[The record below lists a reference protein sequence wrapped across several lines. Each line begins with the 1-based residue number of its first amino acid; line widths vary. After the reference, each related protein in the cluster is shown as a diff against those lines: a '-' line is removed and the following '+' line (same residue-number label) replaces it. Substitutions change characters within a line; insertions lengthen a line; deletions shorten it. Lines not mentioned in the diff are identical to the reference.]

1 MSLRD
6 RLEKRGLG
14 EQDKRQQIF
23 EHFGLVR
30 NPYPPAGEPT
40 GHPHMETTVEEPIV
54 NAIQAFDRDHVSQVL
69 LIEGTQGVG
78 KTNLLNYFQREL
90 QDLYSDTDGYYII
103 RYYPDPEST
112 FDGILRR
119 VFQEFD
125 AANLLIKLAEHLRNL
140 SDAQCQATIDIA
152 SSHEMRLVLR
162 ALAHAARSGGPAL
175 GEASRAALEW
185 LTGLRILKKHRE
197 VLGVSFRLDTVES
210 KTQALRDLVFC
221 CSNANLLNGLY
232 LLLDELE
239 KQDYSFSKTI
249 VLRYLSAIRALID
262 ALPKHLFLLVALT
275 IDARQRYFAML
286 PAFAGR
292 LQNIVRVDPIKEA
305 ALAEQL
311 SDFYLNEARLEAS
324 REFKAER
331 QKAITVDP
339 IPRDEVRDLFSKLL
353 KRAAAEK
360 AQEGVTPRDL
370 LNELHRRAEMAFAG
384 L

>member
-6 RLEKRGLG
+6 RLGKTGVSG
-14 EQDKRQQIF
+14 QDKRQLM
-23 EHFGLVR
+23 FGRLGVLR

-40 GHPHMETTVEEPIV
+40 GHPHMETSAEEPIV
-54 NAIQAFDRDHVSQVL
+54 RAIESFERDRVSQVF

-78 KTNLLNYFQREL
+78 KSNLLNYFQGEL
-90 QDLYSDTDGYYII
+90 RDLYKDSAGYYII

-119 VFQEFD
+119 IFQEFEQ
-125 AANLLIKLAEHLRNL
+125 ASLLTKLASHLSQL
-140 SDAQCQATIDIA
+140 SNEEQERIIEIA
-152 SSHEMRLVLR
+152 SGHEMKVILRVLLES
-162 ALAHAARSGGPAL
+162 AQDEDKLKEVTSAAY
-175 GEASRAALEW
+175 EW

-197 VLGVSFRLDTVES
+197 LLKISFRLDTVES
-210 KTQALRDLVFC
+210 KTQALRDIVFC
-221 CSNANLLNGLY
+221 CSDANLLNGVY

-275 IDARQRYFAML
+275 IEARRRYFAML

-292 LQNIVRVDPIKEA
+292 LQNIVTIDPIKTAEA
-305 ALAEQL
+305 AIQL
-311 SDFYLNEARLEAS
+311 NDFYLKQA
-324 REFKAER
+324 
-331 QKAITVDP
+331 
-339 IPRDEVRDLFSKLL
+339 RDEATRELGKSTSTSEVISKEDVRQLFSDLL
-353 KRAAAEK
+353 RRAAAEK
-360 AQEGVTPRDL
+360 AQEGVTHRDL
-370 LNELHRRAEMAFAG
+370 LNALHLKAEATFAQ

>member
-6 RLEKRGLG
+6 RLGKVGDSS
-14 EQDKRQQIF
+14 QQKRQAML
-23 EHFGLVR
+23 ERFGVLR

-40 GHPHMETTVEEPIV
+40 GHPHLETDIENPIV
-54 NAIQAFDRDHVSQVL
+54 TAIQSFERDRVSQVL

-90 QDLYSDTDGYYII
+90 QTLHTNEDGYYII

-125 AANLLIKLAEHLRNL
+125 AADLFVKLAQHLNSLEADERERAIGV
-140 SDAQCQATIDIA
+140 AQN
-152 SSHEMRLVLR
+152 HEMRSVL
-162 ALAHAARSGGPAL
+162 HAMSAAAKQGPETL
-175 GEASRAALEW
+175 IEVSRIALEW
-185 LTGLRILKKHRE
+185 LSGLRILKKHRE
-197 VLGVSFRLDTVES
+197 TLNINFRLDTVES

-221 CSNANLLNGLY
+221 CSDAKILNGLY

-239 KQDYSFSKTI
+239 KQDYSYSKTV

-275 IDARQRYFAML
+275 IEAKLRYFRML

-292 LQNIVRVDPIKEA
+292 LQNTVRIDPIMDEHAAVELSEFYLKEA
-305 ALAEQL
+305 R
-311 SDFYLNEARLEAS
+311 DEAS
-324 REFKAER
+324 REVSRGNKRVVA
-331 QKAITVDP
+331 P
-339 IPRDEVRDLFSKLL
+339 ISVEDIKLL
-353 KRAAAEK
+353 FTDLYEESAAEK

-370 LNELHRRAEMAFAG
+370 LNELHRRTAQVIEA

>member
-1 MSLRD
+1 MSLRERLGKAGNTNQQKRRQMFD
-6 RLEKRGLG
+6 R
-14 EQDKRQQIF
+14 
-23 EHFGLVR
+23 FGFLR

-40 GHPHMETTVEEPIV
+40 GHPHLETNIEDPIV
-54 NAIQAFDRDHVSQVL
+54 TAIQSFERDRVSQVM

-90 QDLYSDTDGYYII
+90 QTLHTNEDGYYII

-125 AANLLIKLAEHLRNL
+125 ASNLFAELGRYLNNL
-140 SDAQCQATIDIA
+140 DPDEKRKAINAAQ
-152 SSHEMRLVLR
+152 SHEMRSVL
-162 ALAHAARSGGPAL
+162 ASLSDAAGTGDDELANACRT
-175 GEASRAALEW
+175 ALEW

-197 VLGVSFRLDTVES
+197 VLNVTFRLDTIES

-221 CSNANLLNGLY
+221 CSEAKLLNGLY

-239 KQDYSFSKTI
+239 KQDYSYSKTI

-262 ALPKHLFLLVALT
+262 ALPKHLFLIVALT
-275 IDARQRYFAML
+275 IEAKLRYFRML

-292 LQNIVRVDPIKEA
+292 LQNTVRINPIMDKAEAVDI
-305 ALAEQL
+305 
-311 SDFYLNEARLEAS
+311 SDFYVAEARSEAIKEMGKPKS
-324 REFKAER
+324 KPS
-331 QKAITVDP
+331 DP
-339 IPRDEVRDLFSKLL
+339 ISRTEIEALFIELYEE
-353 KRAAAEK
+353 AAAEK

-370 LNELHRRAEMAFAG
+370 LNALHQRTATAIES

>member
-6 RLEKRGLG
+6 RFGKAAGAD
-14 EQDKRQQIF
+14 QQKRQLMF
-23 EHFGLVR
+23 KRFGVVR

-40 GHPHMETTVEEPIV
+40 GHPHMETAIEEPIV
-54 NAIQAFDRDHVSQVL
+54 GAIESFERDHVSQVL

-90 QDLYSDTDGYYII
+90 QDLHRESEGYYII

-119 VFQEFD
+119 IFQEFD
-125 AANLLIKLAEHLRNL
+125 TAKLLTKLGEYLKDLPDHESQAAIAIAASHDMQTVLRSL
-140 SDAQCQATIDIA
+140 RKSAAAGGDELGK
-152 SSHEMRLVLR
+152 SSH
-162 ALAHAARSGGPAL
+162 
-175 GEASRAALEW
+175 AALEW
-185 LTGLRILKKHRE
+185 LTGLRVLKKHRE
-197 VLGVSFRLDTVES
+197 LLGVNFRLDTVES

-221 CSNANLLNGLY
+221 CSNARLLSGLY

-262 ALPKHLFLLVALT
+262 ALPNHLFLIVALT

-292 LQNIVRVDPIKEA
+292 LQNIVRLNPLKSVEQA
-305 ALAEQL
+305 VQL
-311 SDFYLNEARLEAS
+311 SDFYVNDARAKAS
-324 REFKAER
+324 QEFER
-331 QKAITVDP
+331 TGNRFQTVNP
-339 IPRDEVRDLFSKLL
+339 VAKGEIQDLFSKLL
-353 KRAAAEK
+353 RRAAAER
-360 AQEGVTPRDL
+360 AQEGVTHRDFLNALYL
-370 LNELHRRAEMAFAG
+370 LAEEAFAR